1 MPPSQTILEQQ
12 IDEMR
17 TDMRDM
23 RTAVTKMAEAMT
35 KLSVL
40 EERNQV
46 ATAAIQR
53 IGERIGKM
61 EDRANATELSQARFE
76 SRFDGMATTMKIMWG
91 AFGSGV
97 LYIGSQ
103 VIKQFAG

>member
-1 MPPSQTILEQQ
+1 MPNQTVLEQQ

-17 TDMRDM
+17 SDMRDM
-23 RTAVTKMAEAMT
+23 RGAVTKMAEAMT

-46 ATAAIQR
+46 ANLAIQK
-53 IGERIGKM
+53 INERVEKV
-61 EDRANATELSQARFE
+61 EDKAAAAELSQARFE